1 MLAAGVD
8 QAYKCR
14 VRTPWWRTPLLEA
27 PDLFLTYMNADIPQ
41 LATNTARV
49 RHLNSVH
56 GVYLADPYHQLG
68 QELLPLAA
76 LNTVT
81 SLSAETVGRAYG
93 GGMLKIEPR
102 EADRWHV
109 PSPELL
115 EEHREALLAIKP
127 MVIALLEDGE
137 RGRATALVDQVLL
150 VEGLGMAEEDLEALA
165 QGRAT
170 LKARRI
176 ARSKSVK

>member
-1 MLAAGVD
+1 M
-8 QAYKCR
+8 
-14 VRTPWWRTPLLEA
+14 
-27 PDLFLTYMNADIPQ
+27 
-41 LATNTARV
+41 
-49 RHLNSVH
+49 
-56 GVYLADPYHQLG
+56 
-68 QELLPLAA
+68 
-76 LNTVT
+76 
-81 SLSAETVGRAYG
+81 GRAYG

-127 MVIALLEDGE
+127 KVISLLEDGE

-150 VEGLGMAEEDLEALA
+150 VEGLGMAQEDLEALA

-170 LKARRI
+170 LKARRV